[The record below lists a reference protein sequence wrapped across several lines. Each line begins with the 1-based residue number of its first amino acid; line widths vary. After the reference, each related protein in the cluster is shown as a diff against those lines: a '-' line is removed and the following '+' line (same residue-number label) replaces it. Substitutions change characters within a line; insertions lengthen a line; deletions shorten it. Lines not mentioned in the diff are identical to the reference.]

1 MLLVPSQLPPHTE
14 PSDVQTGR
22 EPCGAPEVS
31 VEQVPSLPTTSH
43 ASHWPVQ
50 AVSQQRPSTQEL
62 DAQSPLARHAVPSAC
77 AKVAAIVRGAVTFV
91 ATYVLPDT
99 SAVWSTPSSVS
110 CRSAYPASGVMVH
123 VEEDP

>member
-1 MLLVPSQLPPHTE
+1 MSHASHCPPHARSQQKPSTQLPDVHSWQLPPHTE

-91 ATYVLPDT
+91 ATYV
-99 SAVWSTPSSVS
+99 
-110 CRSAYPASGVMVH
+110 
-123 VEEDP
+123 